1 VEVDDG
7 EEPEAARIA
16 SIAGFDDENIAVFCF
31 TVLWREKADEVVIV
45 LAIKKTTE
53 A

>member
-1 VEVDDG
+1 MEVDDG
-7 EEPEAARIA
+7 EEPEA